1 MRVVLWLDGGRG
13 GGFQYVMLSE
23 LLPVAAYLVGSVS
36 SAVLVSRAL
45 MLPDPRRSGSGN
57 PGATNVLRLG
67 GRKAAAWTLAGDVA
81 KGALPVV
88 AARLAGLSAPWLA
101 ATALL
106 AFLGHLF
113 PIFFGF
119 RGGKGVAT
127 ALGALTALDPLLGLL
142 LALTWIAIAFTSRY
156 SSLAA
161 IVSAVF
167 APVYAWA
174 LLPTRSGV
182 LMVIIMALMLLW
194 RHRRN
199 MANLYAGRETRI
211 GH

>member
-1 MRVVLWLDGGRG
+1 
-13 GGFQYVMLSE
+13 MLSE
-23 LLPVAAYLVGSVS
+23 LLPVAAYLVGSIS

-45 MLPDPRRSGSGN
+45 MLPDPRQSGSRN

-67 GRKAAAWTLAGDVA
+67 GRKAAAWTLAGDIA
-81 KGALPVV
+81 KGALPV
-88 AARLAGLSAPWLA
+88 AAAHLAHLPAPWLA

-142 LALTWIAIAFTSRY
+142 LALTWIVVALVFRY

-161 IVSAVF
+161 IVSAVL
-167 APVYAWA
+167 APAYAWV
-174 LLPTRSGV
+174 LLPDRSGFAV
-182 LMVIIMALMLLW
+182 VSLMAAMLLW
-194 RHRRN
+194 RHQRN
-199 MANLYAGRETRI
+199 IANLFAGRETPI
-211 GH
+211 GR